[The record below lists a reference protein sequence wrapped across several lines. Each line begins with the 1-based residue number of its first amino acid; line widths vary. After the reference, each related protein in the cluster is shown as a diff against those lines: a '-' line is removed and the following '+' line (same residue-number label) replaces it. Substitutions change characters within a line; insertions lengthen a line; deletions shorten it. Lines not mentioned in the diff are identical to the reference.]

1 LLLWGCLGAYNI
13 FDKMEAAS
21 AKIKKQVEFY
31 FSDSNIV
38 KDAFLKSKV
47 ESTEG
52 GWVAASLLASFKRVK
67 EMLKEGGVEEAN
79 AAKFICDAVNGVE
92 DLEVDNEKLQ
102 IRRKNP
108 IPEKTDAD
116 ARTIYVKG
124 WPRDPEPT
132 LEAVSDFYTAQG
144 VKVLCVRLRRSEY
157 GRYRGHFKGTLTVEL
172 ATVEQAKELL
182 EKKPRPEGGAEE
194 MIYQDYATFAAE
206 KAKEEAERAAARAT
220 QTDAPAAKRPR
231 KDESGA
237 EVTVTEKPEPHKPIP
252 NSVVRITGMPAN
264 LRGKETKLELLKIAE
279 VLFVEIEGDDK
290 KEVGDEEEKKKEEEK
305 KEVVVIARCKDER
318 NSNKLVE
325 ELNSKGFHD
334 VKVQASLLQ
343 GAEEE
348 AFWEKAL
355 AAMNAAD
362 GSYSHRGRGGKR
374 GGRGRGRGRGRH

>member
-1 LLLWGCLGAYNI
+1 
-13 FDKMEAAS
+13 MEAAS
-21 AKIKKQVEFY
+21 AKIKKQIEFY

-52 GWVAASLLASFKRVK
+52 GWVAASVLASFKRVK
-67 EMLKEGGVEEAN
+67 EMLKEGAVEEAN
-79 AAKFICDAVNGVE
+79 AAAFVCDAVKDSE
-92 DLEVDNEKLQ
+92 DLEVDKEKLQ
-102 IRRKNP
+102 IRRKKP

-124 WPRDPEPT
+124 WPREPEPSI
-132 LEAVSDFYTAQG
+132 EAVSDFYTAQG
-144 VKVLCVRLRRSEY
+144 VKVLCVRLRRSEF

-172 ATVEQAKELL
+172 ETVEQAKQLL

-194 MIYQDYATFAAE
+194 MIYQDYVSFAAE

-220 QTDAPAAKRPR
+220 HSDANAPSAKRSR

-237 EVTVTEKPEPHKPIP
+237 EVTVTEKPEPHKLVP
-252 NSVVRITGMPAN
+252 NCVVRITGMPVN
-264 LRGKETKLELLKIAE
+264 MRGKEIKLELLKIAE

-290 KEVGDEEEKKKEEEK
+290 KEEGDEEEGEEKKEEEK
-305 KEVVVIARCKDER
+305 KEATVFARCKDER
-318 NSNKLVE
+318 NTNKLVE
-325 ELNSKGFHD
+325 ELTTKGFHD
-334 VKVQASLLQ
+334 AKVQATILQ
-343 GAEEE
+343 GDEEK
-348 AFWEKAL
+348 AFWDKAL

-362 GSYSHRGRGGKR
+362 SSSSRRGRGGKR